1 MQKVTETLLEEKIR
15 FKASELKSN
24 FELILSQSHNYEAK
38 GVWNSEMLFVCSLVS
53 EIKPE
58 HIIESGRARGQS
70 TEVLARFLRGEIR
83 FDSVELDSDT
93 SDSRVA
99 EARIKK
105 LEPNMVNLHYG
116 DSFVE
121 IPKLIKQKGRRFLC
135 IIDGPK
141 GVAAIELMH
150 CLLAHE
156 KCLGVFMHDFSKNN
170 PLRMY
175 FHIRKFI
182 QFTSEEEG
190 FLEENKHLDSRCYTK
205 NRKPYWKEKKGHLK
219 SYGPTMIFIPKR
231 ENSEIKLSKP
241 WRIILSLIS
250 KLV

>member
-1 MQKVTETLLEEKIR
+1 
-15 FKASELKSN
+15 
-24 FELILSQSHNYEAK
+24 
-38 GVWNSEMLFVCSLVS
+38 
-53 EIKPE
+53 
-58 HIIESGRARGQS
+58 
-70 TEVLARFLRGEIR
+70 
-83 FDSVELDSDT
+83 
-93 SDSRVA
+93 
-99 EARIKK
+99 
-105 LEPNMVNLHYG
+105 
-116 DSFVE
+116 
-121 IPKLIKQKGRRFLC
+121 
-135 IIDGPK
+135 
-141 GVAAIELMH
+141 
-150 CLLAHE
+150 
-156 KCLGVFMHDFSKNN
+156 
-170 PLRMY
+170 MY